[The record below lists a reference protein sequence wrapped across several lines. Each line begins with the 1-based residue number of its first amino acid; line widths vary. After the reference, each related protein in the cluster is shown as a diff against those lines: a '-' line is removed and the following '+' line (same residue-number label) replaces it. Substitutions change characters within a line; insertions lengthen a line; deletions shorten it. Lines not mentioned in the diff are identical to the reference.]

1 MKIKVLLVMPG
12 KEAQKVRIPASIKF
26 IKSLIGDDLR
36 KIRLGENTLLIAS
49 KNSNIEEVNRFYRD
63 SIILG
68 TFIIVGNKRNKLVS
82 LKRREF
88 NRYANMFK
96 LSKQEKKVNQYKDEL
111 LEQYYCNQ
119 RKLKQKAVKENKR
132 RIFGIAA

>member
-1 MKIKVLLVMPG
+1 MPG
-12 KEAQKVRIPASIKF
+12 KETQKVRIPASVKF
-26 IKSLIGDDLR
+26 IKSLIGNDLR
-36 KIRLGENTLLIAS
+36 KIKLGENTLLIAS
-49 KNSNIEEVNRFYRD
+49 KNPNIEEVNRFYRD

>member
-1 MKIKVLLVMPG
+1 MKIKILLVMPG
-12 KEAQKVRIPASIKF
+12 KETQKVRIPASVKF
-26 IKSLIGDDLR
+26 IKSLIGNDLER
-36 KIRLGENTLLIAS
+36 IKLGENTLLIAS
-49 KNSNIEEVNRFYRD
+49 RNPSIEEVNRFYRD